1 MELNME
7 TVTTSKVQFGP
18 NTVLG
23 NHVHDKPYFC
33 AILEGSYAGKYGSKY
48 QEGHA
53 AETVFRPTGE
63 THSVR
68 FHDVETHILVIE
80 FTPSLLQRAAEHCT
94 GLDVSSNF
102 RSGKLT
108 WLAKRLWAEYR
119 LADCCSR
126 LAVEGLLLEM
136 LVHVSREHAP
146 AVKSVRVPPWLL
158 RVREQIEETCVRGLS
173 VGALAETADV
183 HPVYLVTAFKRA
195 FHSTPGEFQ
204 RRVRIRKA
212 EALMSKRPT
221 MPLSEVALATGFFDQ
236 SHFSRAFKHVTGF
249 TPNKFRQDQHK
260 SQQLPSALVLCKPP
274 EMPRPEIQG
283 L

>member
-1 MELNME
+1 MEPSMEL
-7 TVTTSKVQFGP
+7 VTASKVEFRP

-48 QEGHA
+48 QEGHP

-68 FHDVETHILVIE
+68 FHDVETHLLVIE
-80 FTPSLLQRAAEHCT
+80 FTLSLLQRAAEHCP

-102 RSGKLT
+102 HSGKLT

-119 LADCCSR
+119 LDDSCSH

-136 LVHVSREHAP
+136 LVHISREHAP
-146 AVKSVRVPPWLL
+146 AVERVRVPPWLL
-158 RVREQIEETCVRGLS
+158 RVKNQIEETCVRGLS
-173 VGALAETADV
+173 VGALAESADV

-195 FHSTPGEFQ
+195 FRSTPGEFQ
-204 RRVRIRKA
+204 RQVRIRKA

-221 MPLSEVALATGFFDQ
+221 MSLSEVALATGFFDQ

-249 TPNKFRQDQHK
+249 TPNKFRHDHHK
-260 SQQLPSALVLCKPP
+260 SQQLPNELVMCKTPK
-274 EMPRPEIQG
+274 MLRPEIQG